1 MIATIDGAF
10 EGWRGQTIV
19 KLTNGQVWQQ
29 AEYKYEYR
37 YAYRPDVTMSGSS
50 GLATMHVAGMN
61 PVRVR
66 RLR

>member
-1 MIATIDGAF
+1 MIATINGAF
-10 EGWRGQTIV
+10 KGWQGRTVV

-29 AEYKYEYR
+29 AEYKYQYR
-37 YAYRPDVTMSGSS
+37 YAYRPNVTTSGGS
-50 GLATMHVAGMN
+50 GTATMHVVGMA